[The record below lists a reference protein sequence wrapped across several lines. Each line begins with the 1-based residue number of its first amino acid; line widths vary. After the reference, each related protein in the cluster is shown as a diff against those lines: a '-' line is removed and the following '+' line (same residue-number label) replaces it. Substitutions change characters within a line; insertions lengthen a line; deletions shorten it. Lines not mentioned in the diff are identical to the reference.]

1 MSYAVPR
8 GTRAATGLRSTITL
22 PLYCCPM
29 RGGQLIREARRRAQL
44 TQAELA
50 QRTGT
55 TQSAVARWETNRVSP
70 TLETLT
76 EVVGA
81 CGLDLVV
88 HLEPHDDHDWTLVE
102 AKQQLAPH
110 QRLED
115 LESMVDLVNEGR
127 AALRNG

>member
-1 MSYAVPR
+1 V
-8 GTRAATGLRSTITL
+8 
-22 PLYCCPM
+22 

-50 QRTGT
+50 RRTGT
-55 TQSAVARWETNRVSP
+55 TQSGIARWEANRVSP

-76 EVVGA
+76 EVVRA
-81 CGLDLVV
+81 CDLDLVV
-88 HLEPHDDHDWTLVE
+88 HLQPNDDHDWTLVE
-102 AKQQLAPH
+102 AKQQLTAH

-127 AALRNG
+127 AAVRNG

>member
-1 MSYAVPR
+1 MALSSSIPAVSHFR
-8 GTRAATGLRSTITL
+8 YTL
-22 PLYCCPM
+22 ALV

-55 TQSAVARWETNRVSP
+55 TQSAVARWESNRVSP

-76 EVVGA
+76 EVVRA

-102 AKQQLAPH
+102 AKQQLAPD

>member
-1 MSYAVPR
+1 V
-8 GTRAATGLRSTITL
+8 
-22 PLYCCPM
+22 

-76 EVVGA
+76 EVVRA

-102 AKQQLAPH
+102 AKQQLTPD